1 MIERL
6 SMIVIEKLLHYY
18 READRDYDRETI
30 RLLATIW
37 KTEGIDLLF
46 RPPNMIM
53 YYGVYAS
60 L

>member
-1 MIERL
+1 
-6 SMIVIEKLLHYY
+6 MIVIEKLLHYY